1 MKLADKKF
9 LMLEVLMLIGSAV
22 SSGILTSSLQLFTV
36 FFFPCLIGTIMA
48 WKLQQDHVWWK
59 LAGKLLFFASVILI
73 IELFGLVRIWHDLDD
88 GAYLTGNE
96 MVGIIL
102 LLWAVHAPVLIGC
115 VSFAVFRL
123 RPKKI

>member
-22 SSGILTSSLQLFTV
+22 SSGLLTSSLQLFTV
-36 FFFPCLIGTIMA
+36 FFFPYLIGALMT
-48 WKLQQDHVWWK
+48 WKHHQDLVWWK
-59 LAGKLLFFASVILI
+59 LAGKLLILASVILI
-73 IELFGLVRIWHDLDD
+73 IELFGLVRIWHDPDD

-96 MVGIIL
+96 MVGIIM

-115 VSFAVFRL
+115 VSFAVFHL

>member
-88 GAYLTGNE
+88 GA
-96 MVGIIL
+96 
-102 LLWAVHAPVLIGC
+102 
-115 VSFAVFRL
+115 
-123 RPKKI
+123 